1 MFRLAHG
8 KATALAQGKHLLESF
23 RRPIREP
30 VDGAAIGQGWQ
41 LAQSLPESLSHRA
54 HAQHNVQLRP
64 DTLNE
69 GLPEEV
75 RAVRD
80 ALQGEAAPGIL

>member
-1 MFRLAHG
+1 MAIFSR
-8 KATALAQGKHLLESF
+8 K
-23 RRPIREP
+23 IREP
-30 VDGAAIGQGWQ
+30 IDGAASGQGRQ
-41 LAQSLPESLSHRA
+41 LAQSLPEGLSHRA

-80 ALQGEAAPGIL
+80 ALQGEAAPGVL